1 MSAHPFRIHAPAALA
16 QLGSALR
23 ERAEA
28 WLAEWFG
35 DRHAEIAL
43 RNVEG
48 SDDPLLRALPAT
60 AGGALVLGGQREA
73 FLVMLG
79 EHGDAM
85 ELLRSL
91 LAAGQGTLV
100 PGEAGASLAGR
111 LERGVAERALQSLY
125 EMLSASSA
133 GVVAR
138 DPALLRAAPELQ
150 RIFRRGS
157 GWAVLDVVRD
167 GRVLP
172 VLLGPELLQPLLPTR
187 STERR
192 GGLPR
197 ARTALA
203 AQRVTLRADLG
214 TTTLTVGQVNDLAVG
229 DVVMLDQRFD
239 ARVRLGTADRQL
251 AQGQLGVSSGR
262 RALRLAP
269 L

>member
-16 QLGSALR
+16 PLGYGLR

-100 PGEAGASLAGR
+100 TGEAGASLAGR

-172 VLLGPELLQPLLPTR
+172 VLLGPELLQPLLHMR

-192 GGLPR
+192 GGCRGR
-197 ARTALA
+197 ARRWLRSASPSGQTSAL
-203 AQRVTLRADLG
+203 
-214 TTTLTVGQVNDLAVG
+214 
-229 DVVMLDQRFD
+229 
-239 ARVRLGTADRQL
+239 
-251 AQGQLGVSSGR
+251 
-262 RALRLAP
+262 P

>member
-43 RNVEG
+43 RNVAG

-138 DPALLRAAPELQ
+138 DPALQRAAPELQ